1 MSTLK
6 NLIAPSGN
14 NLALVAGNLA
24 LPLASVSACL
34 RGRTGILAPTRAA
47 HRGRFSANYAPGK
60 NLVLSGGNLVS
71 AVSGIPRNLTLA
83 PLHLERACKGYFRSV
98 IPVTNSSRGCAQSF
112 MAITGSRARGQAKWV
127 YETFNIIKHRGD
139 YRIFDGI
146 ARVQR
151 GVADIQNSIQRIER
165 GSHAVHMGVESALR
179 GQSGVRNSTAGSVRG
194 FYQMYAQY
202 ARAMHG
208 NAKWV
213 WTSMPGGMRGRFWVL
228 KSGDDLD
235 ATQPLLVTAEMVNVV
250 VAAEE
255 NLRPTLEVSAEM
267 VEIGAEALE
276 NEEYTRCH

>member
-1 MSTLK
+1 MARNLNSASG
-6 NLIAPSGN
+6 NLIVTG
-14 NLALVAGNLA
+14 GNLV
-24 LPLASVSACL
+24 LPPVAISLSRYGFSGIYTPVQAKQ
-34 RGRTGILAPTRAA
+34 RGKCSMDYI
-47 HRGRFSANYAPGK
+47 PGK
-60 NLVLSGGNLVS
+60 NLVVSGGNLVS
-71 AVSGIPRNLTLA
+71 AVIGIPRNLTLA
-83 PLHLERACKGYFRSV
+83 PLHVKRACRGRTFSATSV
-98 IPVTNSSRGCAQSF
+98 TRCSRGHAQSF

-151 GVADIQNSIQRIER
+151 GVTDIQNSIWRTGR
-165 GSHAVHMGVESALR
+165 GAHAVHMGVESALR

-202 ARAMHG
+202 ARAMRG

-213 WTSMPGGMRGRFWVL
+213 WTSIPGGVRGRFWVL

-235 ATQPLLVTAEMVNVV
+235 ATQPLLVTAEMVNIV
-250 VAAEE
+250 VAAEDA
-255 NLRPTLEVSAEM
+255 LRPTLEVSAEI
-267 VEIGAEALE
+267 VEVGAEPLE